1 MTTALQTESAFDVV
15 VIGGGVNGT
24 GVARD
29 AAMRGLK
36 VMLIEKRDFACG
48 SSGANTGMIHGGLRY
63 MLEDPGVTKLAC
75 IDSGYIQR
83 IAPHLLF
90 RIPFIYPLEWRKGRS
105 DRSLGEYA
113 YNYGREVF
121 FGAYDRYQ
129 PFKNGKSHTKL
140 SKAEALAL
148 EPGLSPRMHGALTID
163 EYGIDPF
170 RVCAL
175 NVKSAEKHGALARTY
190 AQVVDFTRGPGGE
203 VTGVRVQDLHTRAI
217 DEISARIVLNAGGP
231 WASRIAKLAGVEVK
245 MRPGKGVHITLD
257 RRLSN
262 YGIFA
267 DAVDGRQL
275 FAIPHESSTIIGTT
289 DDDYYGDPDDI
300 PITQDDIE
308 YLLQGLE
315 RSFPKIREARVLR
328 AWAGVRNTA
337 YEWGPFEDDL
347 SREHLLLDH
356 EKDGAANFYSF
367 VGGKLASFRAQAQDV
382 TNTLCAKLGRGD
394 RCRTHEVPLPGGEST
409 PDAVELAMAFEAPSY
424 SVQRMV
430 YRYGA
435 DAVKILE
442 LTKDDPSLA
451 APVCPCEGTT
461 GAEIVHSIRKE
472 HAEHLVDLRRRCRLA
487 MGSCQGARCILPAA
501 NLLARERG
509 LTPSQ
514 TQGEMLSLL
523 SERWK
528 GNRAVASGSGL
539 AQAELTM
546 GTFFTV
552 GHLPAD
558 APIEPARR

>member
-1 MTTALQTESAFDVV
+1 MANAALQTSDSFDLI

-36 VMLIEKRDFACG
+36 VMLLEKRDLACG

-63 MLEDPGVTKLAC
+63 MLEDTAVTKLAC

-90 RIPFIYPLEWRKGRS
+90 RIPFLYPLEWHHGRS
-105 DRSLGEYA
+105 FGERVYDYA
-113 YNYGREVF
+113 REVF
-121 FGAYDRYQ
+121 FEAYDNYQ
-129 PFKNGKSHTKL
+129 PYKNGKGYTRLTRS
-140 SKAEALAL
+140 EALEM
-148 EPGLSPRMHGALTID
+148 EPGLTPRLHGALTMD

-170 RVCAL
+170 RLCAL
-175 NVKSAEKHGALARTY
+175 NARSAELHGAVVRNY
-190 AQVVDFTRGPGGE
+190 SQVVEFTRGEGGV
-203 VTGVRVQDLHTRAI
+203 VTGVRVNDLHERRI
-217 DEISARIVLNAGGP
+217 DEIHAKLVLNAGGP
-231 WASRIAKLAGVEVK
+231 WASRIAKLAGIEVK
-245 MRPGKGVHITLD
+245 MRPGKGVHVTLD

-267 DAVDGRQL
+267 DGVDGRQL

-300 PITQDDIE
+300 PIYQDDIE

-315 RSFPKIREARVLR
+315 TSLPKIREARILR

-337 YEWGPFEDDL
+337 YEWGPIEDDL
-347 SREHLLLDH
+347 SREHLLIDH
-356 EKDGAANFYSF
+356 AKDGAANLYSF
-367 VGGKLASFRAQAQDV
+367 VGGKLASFRAQSQEV
-382 TNTLCAKLGRGD
+382 TDALCAKLGRGD
-394 RCRTHEVPLPGGEST
+394 RCRTHEVALPGGESI
-409 PDAVELAMAFEAPSY
+409 PDVEGLARDFEAPAY
-424 SVQRMV
+424 SIQRMT

-435 DAVKILE
+435 EAVKILE

-451 APVCPCEGTT
+451 APICRCEGTT
-461 GAEIVHSIRKE
+461 GAELVHSIRNE
-472 HAEHLVDLRRRCRLA
+472 HAVHLVDLRRRCRLG

-501 NLLARERG
+501 ALLARERD
-509 LTPSQ
+509 LTPSE

-528 GNRAVASGSGL
+528 GNRAVASGEGF

-552 GHLPAD
+552 GQLPAD
-558 APIEPARR
+558 APTGPAKR